1 MKKTKFTIEYPLK
14 SASLNVLWS
23 SISTPLGLAEW
34 FANGVKVND
43 NEFSFTWE
51 DNKQTAILIQSKPT
65 DFVRFQW
72 EEDVDSEYYFELKIA
87 ALELTGDLAL
97 VITDFAV
104 SSEKDDLIL
113 LWNKQIEVLRRK
125 TGI

>member
-34 FANGVKVND
+34 FANGVKVID
-43 NEFSFTWE
+43 NAYSFTWE
-51 DNKQTAILIQSKPT
+51 ENKQTAILIQSKPT

-104 SSEKDDLIL
+104 SSEKEDLIL

>member
-51 DNKQTAILIQSKPT
+51 DNKQTAILIRSKPT
-65 DFVRFQW
+65 VFVRFQW

>member
-65 DFVRFQW
+65 VFVRFQW
-72 EEDVDSEYYFELKIA
+72 EEDVNSEYYFELKIA

>member
-14 SASLNVLWS
+14 SASLNVLWN

-65 DFVRFQW
+65 VFVRFQW

>member
-65 DFVRFQW
+65 VFVRFQL

>member
-51 DNKQTAILIQSKPT
+51 ENKQTAILIQSKPT

-87 ALELTGDLAL
+87 SIEITGDLAL